1 MMDTSVVAD
10 EDRTIKAKTQ
20 YKGKVIKL
28 NLAGAVLDIG
38 IGKPGLLHVSQV
50 VAPEGAQIKRV
61 EDVLKVG
68 EEVDVWIKRIARKDG
83 EERVELT
90 MIRPLDMEWRE
101 IKVGE
106 TVKGKVVRLEK
117 FGAFVEIGAER
128 PGLVHISEMAH
139 GYVKVPS
146 DVVKEGDEIEAQ
158 IIDVNKRKKQIKLS
172 MKAIQP
178 EPEVVVEEKPAAAP
192 RTSEPRTSAPRTSS
206 PRTAAP
212 RSTDSDS
219 KREKRPERKPRRT
232 SDVDNS
238 ALLETIN
245 EPAEPEPTV
254 MELAMRE
261 AMEKA
266 KDRKKKQDTK
276 KAKESAKVQDEILSR
291 TLENKVQ
298 TN

>member
-1 MMDTSVVAD
+1 MSAEEV
-10 EDRTIKAKTQ
+10 TIQKIEPKMQFT
-20 YKGKVIKL
+20 GKVIKV

-38 IGKPGLLHVSQV
+38 IGKPALLHVTQIAV
-50 VAPEGAQIKRV
+50 PENTQIKRV
-61 EDVLKVG
+61 DDILQVG
-68 EEVDVWIKRIARKDG
+68 QEVDVWIRRVARKDG
-83 EERVELT
+83 EERIELT
-90 MIRPLDMEWRE
+90 MIKPLDLEWRE
-101 IKVGE
+101 IKVGN

-158 IIDVNKRKKQIKLS
+158 IIDVNRRKKQIKLS
-172 MKAIQP
+172 MKALQP
-178 EPEVVVEEKPAAAP
+178 EPEVVVEEKPK
-192 RTSEPRTSAPRTSS
+192 SAP
-206 PRTAAP
+206 AARP
-212 RSTDSDS
+212 TGEA
-219 KREKRPERKPRRT
+219 KRERRSEKKPRRK

-245 EPAEPEPTV
+245 EPAEAEPTV
-254 MELAMRE
+254 MEIAMRV

-266 KDRKKKQDTK
+266 KDRKKSQESK
-276 KAKESAKVQDEILSR
+276 KDKSSSKEQEDILTR

>member
-1 MMDTSVVAD
+1 MDMTVEPQV
-10 EDRTIKAKTQ
+10 ENKIEPKMLFKARVM
-20 YKGKVIKL
+20 KVS
-28 NLAGAVLDIG
+28 LAGAVLDIG
-38 IGKPGLLHVSQV
+38 IGKPALLHVSQI
-50 VAPEGAQIKRV
+50 VAPEDTQNKKVDEI
-61 EDVLKVG
+61 LKVDD
-68 EEVDVWIKRIARKDG
+68 EIEVWVKKITRRDG
-83 EERVELT
+83 EQRIEMT
-90 MIRPLDMEWRE
+90 MIKPLDLEWRE

-158 IIDVNKRKKQIKLS
+158 IIDVNRRKKQIKLS

-178 EPEVVVEEKPAAAP
+178 EPEKEVEEK
-192 RTSEPRTSAPRTSS
+192 TVTNSAPVYS
-206 PRTAAP
+206 AP
-212 RSTDSDS
+212 SGAP
-219 KREKRPERKPRRT
+219 KRERKPGRKPRK
-232 SDVDNS
+232 SFEEDNS
-238 ALLETIN
+238 ALLESIN
-245 EPAEPEPTV
+245 ETTEPEPTS
-254 MELAMRE
+254 MELAMRA

-266 KDRKKKQDTK
+266 KDRKQKQETRK
-276 KAKESAKVQDEILSR
+276 SKASSAEQEEILAR

>member
-1 MMDTSVVAD
+1 MEMKA
-10 EDRTIKAKTQ
+10 ELNENPQIEPKMQYKAKVV
-20 YKGKVIKL
+20 KAS
-28 NLAGAVLDIG
+28 LAGAVLDIG
-38 IGKPGLLHVSQV
+38 VGKPAFMHISQV
-50 VAPEGAQIKRV
+50 VLPGDATNKKIDE
-61 EDVLKVG
+61 VLKTG
-68 EEVDVWIKRIARKDG
+68 DEIDVWVKKITRKDD
-83 EERVELT
+83 EERIEMT
-90 MIRPLDMEWRE
+90 MYKPLDLEWRE
-101 IKVGE
+101 VKVGD

-178 EPEVVVEEKPAAAP
+178 EPEKVVEEKPEFSTQRPSTSP
-192 RTSEPRTSAPRTSS
+192 RSSSS
-206 PRTAAP
+206 PQ
-212 RSTDSDS
+212 
-219 KREKRPERKPRRT
+219 REKKSERKPRRK
-232 SDVDNS
+232 SDVDNT
-238 ALLETIN
+238 ALMESIN
-245 EPAEPEPTV
+245 EPVEPEPTS

-266 KDRKKKQDTK
+266 KERKKKQETRK
-276 KAKESAKVQDEILSR
+276 VKNASAEQDEILAR